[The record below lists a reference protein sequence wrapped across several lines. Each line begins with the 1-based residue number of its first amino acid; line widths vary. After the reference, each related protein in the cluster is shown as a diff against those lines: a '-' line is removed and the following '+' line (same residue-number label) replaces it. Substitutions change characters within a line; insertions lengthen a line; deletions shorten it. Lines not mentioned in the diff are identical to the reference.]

1 MWFRRAFIGSAF
13 LLGITVCSFAQETTG
28 RKPVKSDP
36 PAYPEMARKLNLT
49 GAVKL
54 EVTINPN
61 GTVKSTKV
69 KGGNPVLAAAAQSSV
84 KNWTYEPGSTETTA
98 LVTINFK
105 AP

>member
-1 MWFRRAFIGSAF
+1 MWFRRAAVVTAF
-13 LLGITVCSFAQETTG
+13 LLVLTVCCLGQETTG

-61 GTVKSTKV
+61 GTVKATRV
-69 KGGNPVLAAAAQSSV
+69 MGGNPVLAAAAQSSV
-84 KNWTYEPGSTETTA
+84 KKCTYEPGSTETTA
-98 LVTINFK
+98 LVTIIFN
-105 AP
+105 AA

>member
-1 MWFRRAFIGSAF
+1 
-13 LLGITVCSFAQETTG
+13 
-28 RKPVKSDP
+28 
-36 PAYPEMARKLNLT
+36 
-49 GAVKL
+49 
-54 EVTINPN
+54 
-61 GTVKSTKV
+61 V

>member
-1 MWFRRAFIGSAF
+1 MSFKRAAIAGTF
-13 LLGITVCSFAQETTG
+13 LLTLTVCSFGQETAG

-61 GTVKSTKV
+61 GTVKGTKV

-84 KNWTYEPGSTETTA
+84 KSWMYEPGSTETTA
-98 LVTINFK
+98 TVTINFK